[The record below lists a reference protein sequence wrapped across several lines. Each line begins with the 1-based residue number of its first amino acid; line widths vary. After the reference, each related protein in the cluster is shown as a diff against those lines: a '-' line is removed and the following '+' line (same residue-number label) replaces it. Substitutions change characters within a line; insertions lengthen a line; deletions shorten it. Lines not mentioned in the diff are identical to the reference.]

1 MRALSGIVVL
11 LLILVALLGW
21 QWRASTQ
28 DAGLREAGIH
38 VLSEGR
44 ELPAVTLLSTT
55 SADIASTA
63 LTGRWQMVFFGYT
76 YCPDICPTALAELRR
91 VYSSLP
97 QATQDRLQV
106 WMVSVDPERDTPEQL
121 RAYLDFFDPSFQGL
135 TGELADIQQLS
146 QALGIPFI
154 PGDSSKPGYTVDHG
168 ANLALIAP
176 DGRQIGFI
184 RAPLQVDALIEQLP
198 LLLE

>member
-38 VLSEGR
+38 VLSESR

-106 WMVSVDPERDTPEQL
+106 WMVSVDPERDTQEQL

-146 QALGIPFI
+146 QVLGIPFI